1 MNNTLKN
8 LFIFAVGAAAGAV
21 ATWKLLNDKYDK
33 LYHEEVEAYKEYH
46 KEKSDKATTEPK
58 PEPEPEPEVK
68 KEEHIH
74 KVDQDP
80 IMNKL
85 RDTIERA
92 GYTDYSTTKV
102 KNESEEKDMRPYV
115 IRPEELGDQIGY
127 DVIELTYYADGVVA
141 EEDDVMDDVDE
152 VIGIDSLGHF
162 GQFEEDAVCVRN
174 DRLKCDYQILL
185 DERKYS
191 DVIDKE
197 PNRLR

>member
-1 MNNTLKN
+1 MNNALKN

-21 ATWKLLNDKYDK
+21 ATWKLLNDKYEK

-46 KEKSDKATTEPK
+46 KEKSDKAASEPK
-58 PEPEPEPEVK
+58 PGPEPEVK

-92 GYTDYSTTKV
+92 GYTDYSATKV
-102 KNESEEKDMRPYV
+102 KNESEEKDIRPYV

>member
-1 MNNTLKN
+1 MNNALKN

-46 KEKSDKATTEPK
+46 KEKSDKATSEPK
-58 PEPEPEPEVK
+58 PEPEPEVK

-102 KNESEEKDMRPYV
+102 KNESEEKDIRPYV

>member
-21 ATWKLLNDKYDK
+21 ATWKLLNDKYEK

-58 PEPEPEPEVK
+58 PEPEPEVK
-68 KEEHIH
+68 KEGYIH

-92 GYTDYSTTKV
+92 GYTDYSATKV

>member
-21 ATWKLLNDKYDK
+21 TTWKLLNDKYEK

-58 PEPEPEPEVK
+58 PEPEPEVK

>member
-1 MNNTLKN
+1 MNNALKN

-21 ATWKLLNDKYDK
+21 ATWKLLNDKYEK

-46 KEKSDKATTEPK
+46 KEKSDKAAPEPK
-58 PEPEPEPEVK
+58 PEPEPEMK

-85 RDTIERA
+85 RDTMERA

-102 KNESEEKDMRPYV
+102 KNESEEKDIRPYV

-197 PNRLR
+197 PHRMR

>member
-1 MNNTLKN
+1 MNNALKN

-21 ATWKLLNDKYDK
+21 ATWKLLNDKYEK

-46 KEKSDKATTEPK
+46 KEKSEKA
-58 PEPEPEPEVK
+58 EPESKSEPEQK
-68 KEEHIH
+68 KEAP
-74 KVDQDP
+74 KTDTSDP
-80 IMNKL
+80 LMDKL
-85 RDTIERA
+85 RDTVERA
-92 GYTDYSTTKV
+92 GYTDYSTTKE
-102 KNESEEKDMRPYV
+102 KQEPEEKDIRPYV

-197 PNRLR
+197 PHRMR

>member
-1 MNNTLKN
+1 MNNALKN

-21 ATWKLLNDKYDK
+21 ATWKLLNDKYEK

-46 KEKSDKATTEPK
+46 KEKSDKATSVPK
-58 PEPEPEPEVK
+58 PEPEPEVK
-68 KEEHIH
+68 KEEYIH

-92 GYTDYSTTKV
+92 GYTDYSTAKV
-102 KNESEEKDMRPYV
+102 KNESEEKDIRPYV

>member
-1 MNNTLKN
+1 MNNALKN

-21 ATWKLLNDKYDK
+21 ATWKLLNDKYEK

-46 KEKSDKATTEPK
+46 KEKSEKA
-58 PEPEPEPEVK
+58 EPEPKSEPEQK
-68 KEEHIH
+68 KEAP
-74 KVDQDP
+74 KTDTSDP
-80 IMNKL
+80 LMDKL
-85 RDTIERA
+85 RDTVERA
-92 GYTDYSTTKV
+92 GYTDYSTTKA
-102 KNESEEKDMRPYV
+102 KNKSEEKDIRPYV

-141 EEDDVMDDVDE
+141 EEDDIMDDVDE

-174 DRLKCDYQILL
+174 DRLKCDYQIIL
-185 DERKYS
+185 DERTYS

-197 PNRLR
+197 PHRMR

>member
-1 MNNTLKN
+1 MNNALKN

-21 ATWKLLNDKYDK
+21 ATWKLLNDKYEK

-46 KEKSDKATTEPK
+46 KEKSDKTTTEPK
-58 PEPEPEPEVK
+58 PEPEPEVK

-102 KNESEEKDMRPYV
+102 KNESEEKDIRPYV

-197 PNRLR
+197 PHRMR

>member
-21 ATWKLLNDKYDK
+21 ATWKLLNDKYEK

-58 PEPEPEPEVK
+58 PEPEQK
-68 KEEHIH
+68 KEAP
-74 KVDQDP
+74 KTDTSDP
-80 IMNKL
+80 LMDKL
-85 RDTIERA
+85 RDTVERA
-92 GYTDYSTTKV
+92 GYTDYSTTKE
-102 KNESEEKDMRPYV
+102 KQEPEEKDIRPYV

>member
-1 MNNTLKN
+1 MNNALKN
-8 LFIFAVGAAAGAV
+8 VFIFAVGAAAGAV
-21 ATWKLLNDKYDK
+21 ATWKLLNDKYEK

-46 KEKSDKATTEPK
+46 KEKSEKTEPESK
-58 PEPEPEPEVK
+58 PEPEQK
-68 KEEHIH
+68 KEAPKTESS
-74 KVDQDP
+74 DP
-80 IMNKL
+80 LMDKL
-85 RDTIERA
+85 RDTVERA
-92 GYTDYSTTKV
+92 GYTDYSTTKE
-102 KNESEEKDMRPYV
+102 KQEPEEKDIRPYV

>member
-21 ATWKLLNDKYDK
+21 ATWKLLNDKYEK

-58 PEPEPEPEVK
+58 SEPEPEVK

-102 KNESEEKDMRPYV
+102 KNESEEKDIRPYV

>member
-1 MNNTLKN
+1 MNNALKN

-21 ATWKLLNDKYDK
+21 ATWKLLNDKYEK

-46 KEKSDKATTEPK
+46 KEKSEKA
-58 PEPEPEPEVK
+58 EPEPKSEPEQK
-68 KEEHIH
+68 KEAP
-74 KVDQDP
+74 KTDTSDP
-80 IMNKL
+80 LMDKL
-85 RDTIERA
+85 RDTVERA
-92 GYTDYSTTKV
+92 GYTDYSTTKE
-102 KNESEEKDMRPYV
+102 KQEPEEKDIRPYV

-141 EEDDVMDDVDE
+141 EEDEVMDDVDE
-152 VIGIDSLGHF
+152 VISIDSLGHF
-162 GQFEEDAVCVRN
+162 GQFEEDSVCVRN

-197 PNRLR
+197 PHRMR

>member
-1 MNNTLKN
+1 MNNALKN

-21 ATWKLLNDKYDK
+21 ATWKLLNDKYEK

-46 KEKSDKATTEPK
+46 KEKSDKAASEPK
-58 PEPEPEPEVK
+58 PEPEPEVK
-68 KEEHIH
+68 KEEYIH

-85 RDTIERA
+85 RDTIERV
-92 GYTDYSTTKV
+92 GYTDYSTAKA
-102 KNESEEKDMRPYV
+102 KNESEEKDIRPYV
-115 IRPEELGDQIGY
+115 IRPEELGDQIDY

-191 DVIDKE
+191 DAIDKE

>member
-1 MNNTLKN
+1 MNNALKN

-21 ATWKLLNDKYDK
+21 ATWKLLNDKYEK

-46 KEKSDKATTEPK
+46 KEKSDKATSEPK
-58 PEPEPEPEVK
+58 PEPEPEVK
-68 KEEHIH
+68 KEEYIH

-92 GYTDYSTTKV
+92 GYTDYSTTKL
-102 KNESEEKDMRPYV
+102 KNESEEKDIRPYV

>member
-21 ATWKLLNDKYDK
+21 ATWKLLNDKYEK

-58 PEPEPEPEVK
+58 SEPEVK

-74 KVDQDP
+74 KIDQDH

-102 KNESEEKDMRPYV
+102 KNESEEKDVRPYV

>member
-21 ATWKLLNDKYDK
+21 ATWKLLNDKYEK

-46 KEKSDKATTEPK
+46 KEKSDKATS
-58 PEPEPEPEVK
+58 EPEPEVK

-74 KVDQDP
+74 KIDQDP

-102 KNESEEKDMRPYV
+102 KNESEEKDIRPYV

>member
-21 ATWKLLNDKYDK
+21 ATWKLLNDKYEK

-46 KEKSDKATTEPK
+46 KEKSDKVTTEPK
-58 PEPEPEPEVK
+58 SEPEPEVK
-68 KEEHIH
+68 KEEYIH

-102 KNESEEKDMRPYV
+102 KNESEEKDIRPYV

>member
-1 MNNTLKN
+1 MDNALKN

-21 ATWKLLNDKYDK
+21 ATWKLLNDKYEK

-46 KEKSDKATTEPK
+46 KEKSDKAASEPK
-58 PEPEPEPEVK
+58 PEPEQK
-68 KEEHIH
+68 KEAPKTESS
-74 KVDQDP
+74 DP
-80 IMNKL
+80 LMDKL
-85 RDTIERA
+85 RDTVERA
-92 GYTDYSTTKV
+92 GYTDYSTTKE
-102 KNESEEKDMRPYV
+102 KQEPEEKDIRPYV

-141 EEDDVMDDVDE
+141 EEDEVMDDVDE

-162 GQFEEDAVCVRN
+162 GEFEEDSVCVRN

>member
-1 MNNTLKN
+1 MNSTLKN

-21 ATWKLLNDKYDK
+21 ATWKLLNDKYEK

-46 KEKSDKATTEPK
+46 KEKSDKATTESK
-58 PEPEPEPEVK
+58 PEPEPEVK
-68 KEEHIH
+68 KEEYIH

-102 KNESEEKDMRPYV
+102 KNESEEKDIRPYV

>member
-1 MNNTLKN
+1 MNNALKN

-21 ATWKLLNDKYDK
+21 ATWKLLNDKYEK

-46 KEKSDKATTEPK
+46 KEKSEKA
-58 PEPEPEPEVK
+58 EPEPKSEPEQK
-68 KEEHIH
+68 KEAP
-74 KVDQDP
+74 KTDTSDP
-80 IMNKL
+80 LMDKL
-85 RDTIERA
+85 RDTVERA
-92 GYTDYSTTKV
+92 GYTDYSTTKA
-102 KNESEEKDMRPYV
+102 KNESEEKDIRPYV

-141 EEDDVMDDVDE
+141 EEDDIMDDVDE

-174 DRLKCDYQILL
+174 DRLKCDYQIIL
-185 DERKYS
+185 DERTYS

-197 PNRLR
+197 PHRMR

>member
-21 ATWKLLNDKYDK
+21 ATWKLLNDKYEK

-58 PEPEPEPEVK
+58 SEHEVK

-102 KNESEEKDMRPYV
+102 KNESEEKDVRPYV

>member
-1 MNNTLKN
+1 MNNALKN

-21 ATWKLLNDKYDK
+21 ATWKLLNDKYEK

-46 KEKSDKATTEPK
+46 KEKSDKANPEPK
-58 PEPEPEPEVK
+58 PESEPEVK
-68 KEEHIH
+68 KEEYIH

-85 RDTIERA
+85 RDTIERV

-102 KNESEEKDMRPYV
+102 KNESEEKDIRPYV

>member
-1 MNNTLKN
+1 MNNALKN

-21 ATWKLLNDKYDK
+21 ATWKLLNDKYEK

-46 KEKSDKATTEPK
+46 KEKSEKTEPESK
-58 PEPEPEPEVK
+58 SEPEQK
-68 KEEHIH
+68 KETP
-74 KVDQDP
+74 KTDTSDP
-80 IMNKL
+80 LMDKL
-85 RDTIERA
+85 RDTVERA
-92 GYTDYSTTKV
+92 GYTDYSTTKE
-102 KNESEEKDMRPYV
+102 KQEPEEKDIRPYV

-141 EEDDVMDDVDE
+141 EEDEVMDDVDE

-174 DRLKCDYQILL
+174 DRLKCDYQIIL
-185 DERKYS
+185 DERTYS

-197 PNRLR
+197 PHRMR

>member
-1 MNNTLKN
+1 MNNALKN

-21 ATWKLLNDKYDK
+21 TTWKLLNDKYEK

-58 PEPEPEPEVK
+58 PEPEPEVK
-68 KEEHIH
+68 KEEYIH

-92 GYTDYSTTKV
+92 EYTDYSTTKA
-102 KNESEEKDMRPYV
+102 KNESEEKDIRPYV

-191 DVIDKE
+191 DVINKE

>member
-21 ATWKLLNDKYDK
+21 ATWKLLNDKYEK

-58 PEPEPEPEVK
+58 PEPEPEVK
-68 KEEHIH
+68 KEEYIH

-127 DVIELTYYADGVVA
+127 DIIELTYYADGVVA

>member
-46 KEKSDKATTEPK
+46 KEKSDKATAEPK
-58 PEPEPEPEVK
+58 PEPEPEVK

>member
-1 MNNTLKN
+1 MNNALKN

-21 ATWKLLNDKYDK
+21 ATWKLLNDKYEK
-33 LYHEEVEAYKEYH
+33 LYHEEVETYKAYH
-46 KEKSDKATTEPK
+46 KEKSDKATS
-58 PEPEPEPEVK
+58 EPEPEVK

-102 KNESEEKDMRPYV
+102 KNESEEKDIRPYV

>member
-1 MNNTLKN
+1 MNNALKN

-46 KEKSDKATTEPK
+46 KEKSDKATSEPK
-58 PEPEPEPEVK
+58 PEPEPEVK
-68 KEEHIH
+68 KEEYIH

-92 GYTDYSTTKV
+92 GYTDYSTTKL
-102 KNESEEKDMRPYV
+102 KNESEEKDIRPYV

>member
-1 MNNTLKN
+1 MNNALKN

-21 ATWKLLNDKYDK
+21 ATWKFLNDKYEK

-46 KEKSDKATTEPK
+46 KEKSEKTEPESK
-58 PEPEPEPEVK
+58 PEPEQK
-68 KEEHIH
+68 KEAPKTESS
-74 KVDQDP
+74 DP
-80 IMNKL
+80 LMDKL
-85 RDTIERA
+85 RDTVERA
-92 GYTDYSTTKV
+92 GYTDYSTTKE
-102 KNESEEKDMRPYV
+102 KQEPEEKDIRPYV

-174 DRLKCDYQILL
+174 DRLKCDYQIIL
-185 DERKYS
+185 DERTYS

-197 PNRLR
+197 PHRMR

>member
-1 MNNTLKN
+1 MNNALKN

-21 ATWKLLNDKYDK
+21 ATWKLLNDKYEK

-58 PEPEPEPEVK
+58 AEPETEVK

-102 KNESEEKDMRPYV
+102 KNESEEKDIRPYV

>member
-1 MNNTLKN
+1 MNNALKN

-21 ATWKLLNDKYDK
+21 ATWKLLNDKYEK

-58 PEPEPEPEVK
+58 PEPEPELK

-185 DERKYS
+185 DEREYS

>member
-1 MNNTLKN
+1 MNNALKN

-21 ATWKLLNDKYDK
+21 ATWKLLNDKYEK

-46 KEKSDKATTEPK
+46 KEKSEKA
-58 PEPEPEPEVK
+58 EPEVK
-68 KEEHIH
+68 KEAP
-74 KVDQDP
+74 KTDTSDP
-80 IMNKL
+80 LMDKL
-85 RDTIERA
+85 RDTVERA
-92 GYTDYSTTKV
+92 GYTDYSTTKE
-102 KNESEEKDMRPYV
+102 KQEPEEKDIRPYV

-141 EEDDVMDDVDE
+141 EEDEVMDDVDE
-152 VIGIDSLGHF
+152 VISIDSLGHF
-162 GQFEEDAVCVRN
+162 GQFEEDSVCVRN

-197 PNRLR
+197 PHRMR

>member
-1 MNNTLKN
+1 MNNALKN

-21 ATWKLLNDKYDK
+21 ATWKLLNDKYEK

-46 KEKSDKATTEPK
+46 KEKSDKATAEPK
-58 PEPEPEPEVK
+58 PEPEPEVK

-102 KNESEEKDMRPYV
+102 KNESEEKDIRPYV

>member
-1 MNNTLKN
+1 MNNALKN

-46 KEKSDKATTEPK
+46 KEKSDKATSEPK
-58 PEPEPEPEVK
+58 PEPEPEVK

-85 RDTIERA
+85 RDTMERA

-102 KNESEEKDMRPYV
+102 KSESEEKDIRPYV

>member
-8 LFIFAVGAAAGAV
+8 LVIFAVGAAAGAV
-21 ATWKLLNDKYDK
+21 ATWKLLNDKYEK

-46 KEKSDKATTEPK
+46 NEKSDKATSEPK
-58 PEPEPEPEVK
+58 PEPEPEVK

-102 KNESEEKDMRPYV
+102 KNESEEKDIRPYV